1 MGLLGIRERV
11 EMVGGVCSVESAP
24 GKGTT
29 VQAQIPF
36 DPGTKKDLSPMK
48 SPTRI
53 TVLLADDH
61 VIVREGLRKLLESE
75 SDIEVIG
82 EAATGRQAVVLTGKL
97 HPDVVVMDIA
107 MPNLRLD

>member
-1 MGLLGIRERV
+1 
-11 EMVGGVCSVESAP
+11 
-24 GKGTT
+24 
-29 VQAQIPF
+29 
-36 DPGTKKDLSPMK
+36 MK

-82 EAATGRQAVVLTGKL
+82 EATTGRQAVR
-97 HPDVVVMDIA
+97 PDQETPPRRRRHGHRDA
-107 MPNLRLD
+107 QAQRAGSHSPDSPDRA